1 MQRRLAF
8 LASSLALAAAVAVAG
23 GLMLSH
29 AQAASF
35 KLQGQ
40 DILVNG
46 TVNGKSLRKFRAFM
60 AKNPDAQRLVL
71 LDMPGSDD
79 DETNLKIGHMVRD
92 LGLGTHVTSSSRIYS
107 GAVELFLAGTER
119 TMEAGAVL
127 GVHAWEGDRTADE
140 YPRWHPEHA
149 PYVAYTTRML
159 GSADFY
165 WFTVRAAPASSM
177 HEMTEAEIERF
188 GLLTQPVLRD

>member
-8 LASSLALAAAVAVAG
+8 LGFSFAIAAAVAG
-23 GLMLSH
+23 GLALSH
-29 AQAASF
+29 AQAVSF
-35 KLQGQ
+35 ELQGQ

-46 TVNGKSLRKFRAFM
+46 TVNERSLRKFRAFM
-60 AKNPDAQRLVL
+60 AKHPEAQRLVL
-71 LDMPGSDD
+71 MDMPGSDD

-92 LGLGTHVTSSSRIYS
+92 LGLDTHVTASSEIYS
-107 GAVELFLAGTER
+107 GAVELFLAGAER

-140 YPRWHPEHA
+140 YPRGHPEHDD
-149 PYVAYTTRML
+149 YLAYTARML

-165 WFTVRAAPASSM
+165 WFTVHAAPADGM
-177 HEMTEAEIERF
+177 HIMTEAEIERY

>member
-8 LASSLALAAAVAVAG
+8 LGFSLALAAAVAG
-23 GLMLSH
+23 GLMIRQ

-35 KLQGQ
+35 ELRGQ

-46 TVNGKSLRKFRAFM
+46 TVNDKSLRRFRAFM
-60 AKNPDAQRLVL
+60 AKHPDAQRLVL
-71 LDMPGSDD
+71 MDMPGSDD

-92 LGLGTHVTSSSRIYS
+92 LGLDTHVTARSEIFS
-107 GAVELFLAGTER
+107 GAVELFLAGSER

-127 GVHAWEGDRTADE
+127 GVHAWEGDGTADE

-159 GSADFY
+159 GSAEFY
-165 WFTVRAAPASSM
+165 WFTVHAAPASGM
-177 HEMTEAEIERF
+177 HVMTEAEIERY

>member
-8 LASSLALAAAVAVAG
+8 LGFSLAIAAAVAG
-23 GLMLSH
+23 GLMLKQ

-35 KLQGQ
+35 ELRGQ

-46 TVNGKSLRKFRAFM
+46 TVNGKSLRRFRDFM
-60 AKNPDAQRLVL
+60 AKHPDAQRLVL
-71 LDMPGSDD
+71 MDMPGSDD
-79 DETNLKIGHMVRD
+79 DETNLKIGHLVRD
-92 LGLGTHVTSSSRIYS
+92 LGLDTHVTARSEIFS
-107 GAVELFLAGTER
+107 GAVELFLAGSER

-127 GVHAWEGDRTADE
+127 GVHAWEGDRAADE

-159 GSADFY
+159 GSAQFY
-165 WFTVRAAPASSM
+165 WFTVHAAPADGM
-177 HEMTEAEIERF
+177 HIMTEAEIERY